1 MSPPPGGGRL
11 GGATYR
17 KRELDKI
24 REMYFSRVMLA
35 VTLPPV
41 FLTLSFLPGPLGNE
55 PTWGSGSAQMEEAEV
70 RCGLRPQADRRG
82 RQVPTAG
89 RGLPLLWLHPIP
101 WDFAYR
107 KIRKTMMEEAGGVK
121 SDKALSH
128 RKVEAP

>member
-70 RCGLRPQADRRG
+70 QCGLRPQAPG
-82 RQVPTAG
+82 RQKRKAG
-89 RGLPLLWLHPIP
+89 TH
-101 WDFAYR
+101 
-107 KIRKTMMEEAGGVK
+107 GG
-121 SDKALSH
+121 
-128 RKVEAP
+128 